1 MPAATMVFLIEDDER
16 VRRPLRLLLNS
27 AGHKTEEFSDAE
39 SFLSQYEGQ
48 PGCIVL
54 DVRLDGAMN
63 GLDLQDEL
71 LERGITIPVIFISGY
86 ADVPMAVSA
95 MRRGARDFFEKP
107 FDDQALL
114 NRVQAAIRSDLITYE
129 HRNLLMR
136 DLSRLTAREREV
148 MQLLAR
154 ARDTKQIARELDI
167 SPKTAEKH
175 RANVLVKMNVD
186 TVVELVCRLR
196 PTDETFVGALLADS
210 SQRMHNGHAL

>member
-1 MPAATMVFLIEDDER
+1 
-16 VRRPLRLLLNS
+16 
-27 AGHKTEEFSDAE
+27 
-39 SFLSQYEGQ
+39 
-48 PGCIVL
+48 
-54 DVRLDGAMN
+54 
-63 GLDLQDEL
+63 
-71 LERGITIPVIFISGY
+71 
-86 ADVPMAVSA
+86 
-95 MRRGARDFFEKP
+95 
-107 FDDQALL
+107 LL

-196 PTDETFVGALLADS
+196 PSDDTFVGAPRADS
-210 SQRMHNGHAL
+210 SPRLHNGHAV